1 MSENLPL
8 PPATEDH
15 PGVITVG
22 DNIEI
27 DSGRISV
34 PHATEKKCGV
44 LKLPSNWLSNTVS
57 VGLVGVDMDGNLF
70 DNSASYVNAQAGQ
83 QQYQL
88 STIFDVIY
96 PVGSVYVSMTDEP
109 PFKNGLPSLG
119 IQCIWKKID
128 SNCTLWSSAAS
139 ELPDSIA
146 STTDPAASQHYVTET
161 LPKLPPMQ
169 CVAAGAHTHYG
180 KFPSYVLASSHGR
193 YGYAG
198 SPTSSPAYIDKE
210 NLKTTSDGSH
220 THSVSY
226 TSALPSAYQDNASVR
241 PRGFKCSMWV
251 RVA

>member
-1 MSENLPL
+1 
-8 PPATEDH
+8 
-15 PGVITVG
+15 
-22 DNIEI
+22 
-27 DSGRISV
+27 
-34 PHATEKKCGV
+34 
-44 LKLPSNWLSNTVS
+44 
-57 VGLVGVDMDGNLF
+57 MDGNLF
-70 DNSASYVNAQAGQ
+70 DNSANYVNAQSGE

-88 STIFDVIY
+88 STIFDIMY

-109 PFKNGLPSLG
+109 PFRNGLPSLG

-146 STTDPAASQHYVTET
+146 STTDPADSQHYAAET

-169 CVAAGAHTHYG
+169 CVAAGGHRHYYTHMPQYDDYDTTAQKPAFG
-180 KFPSYVLASSHGR
+180 YCGPLVDYSKSSISALLSSTYVN
-193 YGYAG
+193 
-198 SPTSSPAYIDKE
+198 D
-210 NLKTTSDGSH
+210 H

-226 TSALPSAYQDNASVR
+226 TSALPSAYQENASVR